1 MLCQLILFLELVFL
15 ERSLNFF
22 EHIVGKIPN
31 ILFKILNRQKHF
43 EHFVCFY
50 EENVRNISQLFISLT
65 FCSLNRT
72 KLL

>member
-1 MLCQLILFLELVFL
+1 MHKKMLCQLILFLKLVFL

-22 EHIVGKIPN
+22 EHIVD
-31 ILFKILNRQKHF
+31 RQKHF

-50 EENVRNISQLFISLT
+50 EENVRNISHLFISLT